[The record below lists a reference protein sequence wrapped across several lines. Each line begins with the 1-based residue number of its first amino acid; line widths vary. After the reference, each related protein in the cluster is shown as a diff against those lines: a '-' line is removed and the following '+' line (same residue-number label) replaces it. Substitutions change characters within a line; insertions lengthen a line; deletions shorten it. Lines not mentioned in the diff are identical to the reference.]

1 MQFNLTCALLSIALL
16 GVVSAHPIAESDAPT
31 LHDKNKQIPRE
42 NDISPGGQK
51 ASLPALQYTS
61 QTLQKDRF
69 EAHAEG
75 KSESESISEIASN
88 ISFDSLAEFLSYL
101 NGIVL
106 ESETPDEECLGAFFE
121 PEHVIKEQLKQMEI
135 EDRALTKRNSTTN

>member
-16 GVVSAHPIAESDAPT
+16 GVVNTHPIAESDAPT
-31 LHDKNKQIPRE
+31 LHDKNKQIP
-42 NDISPGGQK
+42 DISPGGQK
-51 ASLPALQYTS
+51 ASLPALQYAS

-75 KSESESISEIASN
+75 KSESESISEVASN

>member
-16 GVVSAHPIAESDAPT
+16 GVVNTHPIAESDAPT
-31 LHDKNKQIPRE
+31 LHDKNKQIP
-42 NDISPGGQK
+42 DISLGGQK
-51 ASLPALQYTS
+51 ASLPALQYAS

-69 EAHAEG
+69 EG
-75 KSESESISEIASN
+75 KSESESISEVASN

-106 ESETPDEECLGAFFE
+106 ESETSDEECFGSFFE